1 MFLNPAEPVWPGLA
15 KAALVLTLFV
25 ASGVPL
31 AWAVFGDRPRQV
43 WIGYAPVMGI
53 GLHLLTANLSAWVAP
68 GVVGSWLGL
77 VTALAAAALVAAR
90 VRLPVRRPSWTG
102 STWVWPG
109 AGVLLIASLA
119 YLALANRTHVLFT
132 DEQWHLPLAASM
144 ARGFFPPISPVAPA
158 FGAAYHYGS
167 DLLAVSLMNV
177 AGIAPWTAFFF
188 VTPLAALVFSL
199 TAASAALDFGASRLA
214 ALCVGLIA
222 AFADSTVVAGLPTVL
237 SDLTSARGLGD
248 VLLGFGIPVD
258 APLFKRMG
266 PTLLNLPHFALGMT
280 ILILMAAAVH
290 AGHRQRHAVVLG
302 VCLGLLPLAET
313 AAFLIGAVGAVAYLA
328 VARRRWT
335 RRERGTFAAAVAGG
349 LLLAALGGGTLTD
362 TLFRNPGGAGTRLG
376 LSPDTSVLIPGV
388 LSPAGGLNLELGALP
403 LVAGLTLMALTLRSR
418 GLGFLATA
426 AIGGLV
432 VRQVLH
438 FEVTGVD
445 TRLLGIPYT
454 LAALGAVS
462 ALGTLA
468 SRARPTAATAVGSVV
483 LAALVT
489 VPTVAP
495 RLISGVDIATQGV
508 YLGYP
513 VVQDA
518 EVQYANQTSFA
529 ASLRDEW
536 HALAWMRRELPDD
549 ARVLAE
555 NAPLVAA
562 TTGLAS
568 PQSGRGLALF
578 NPLPTPVHLDA
589 LRFLSRI
596 DLEALDATHIYVTPS
611 LLGQLDAQA
620 RADLDDPKQFRL
632 LASHVSASGEPLL
645 VYAVQPGAGR
655 EQPSPAS
662 FRQLAALGHQAPAR
676 TLSGFPSFPQRQTV
690 LLTFAPEYDV
700 EGPDTYMPRT
710 NIRARYEASG
720 SRIKPGLV
728 ILHETHVPLALGQG
742 LDDAVWQGH
751 ELRAYSTEAGAWSRT
766 WRAGTEP
773 QPPPG
778 DIAER
783 HGLRDA
789 GCELLVI
796 GEPGDSLTV
805 GDRALRLSGLPQ
817 TMSFSSLRC
826 DTLSVAWGG
835 GDVPPFV
842 QVRARRSDAR
852 LPVAAS
858 AGLAFDGGVSNG
870 IGVFH
875 VWYRN
880 PDETPVAGGSEL
892 RLYRVRADGLIDA
905 TSPTQSVAW
914 WLGPIELSKARF
926 TDRFEFDAAKL
937 MLNGELPLEL
947 SSPLV
952 DGGYVL
958 TLNVSQRSEDTQT
971 LHYRRVIP
979 VMQVTLQNGRPT
991 YRPLSGIVGVS

>member
-1 MFLNPAEPVWPGLA
+1 MFLNPAEPVWPGLV
-15 KAALVLTLFV
+15 KAGLVLTLAV

-31 AWAVFGDRPRQV
+31 AKAVFGDRPRPV
-43 WIGYAPVMGI
+43 WIGYAPIMGL
-53 GLHLLTANLSAWVAP
+53 GLHLLTANLCAWLAP
-68 GVVGSWLGL
+68 GAVGSWLGL

-90 VRLPVRRPSWTG
+90 VRPILRRPTWTG
-102 STWVWPG
+102 TSWVWPG
-109 AGVLLIASLA
+109 AGVLLTASLA

-144 ARGFFPPISPVAPA
+144 ARGFFPPISPVSPA

-167 DLLAVSLMNV
+167 DLLAVSLINV
-177 AGIAPWTAFFF
+177 AGIAPWTAFFL
-188 VTPLAALVFSL
+188 VTPLVALVFSL
-199 TAASAALDFGASRLA
+199 TAASAALDFGASRVA
-214 ALCVGLIA
+214 SLCVGVIA
-222 AFADSTVVAGLPTVL
+222 AFADSTIVAGLPTVL
-237 SDLTSARGLGD
+237 GDLTSASGLGD
-248 VLLGFGIPVD
+248 LLFGFGVPVD

-280 ILILMAAAVH
+280 ILILMAAAVQ
-290 AGHRQRHAVVLG
+290 AGRRRRNAVVVG
-302 VCLGLLPLAET
+302 VSLGLLPLAET
-313 AAFLIGAVGAVAYLA
+313 AAFLIGAVGTVGFLVIAS
-328 VARRRWT
+328 RPWT

-376 LSPDTSVLIPGV
+376 LSPDTSVLVPGD
-388 LSPAGGLNLELGALP
+388 LSPDGGLNLGLGVLP
-403 LVAGLTLMALTLRSR
+403 LVAGLTVMALALRSR
-418 GLGFLATA
+418 GLGFLAIA
-426 AIGGLV
+426 AIGGLA

-454 LAALGAVS
+454 LAALGTVA

-468 SRARPTAATAVGSVV
+468 RRVRIPAATAVGSVA

-495 RLISGVDIATQGV
+495 RLIGGVDIATQGV

-513 VVQDA
+513 VVQDP

-536 HALAWMRRELPDD
+536 RTLDWMRRELPAD
-549 ARVLAE
+549 ARVLAA
-555 NAPLVAA
+555 NAPLVSTAS
-562 TTGLAS
+562 GLAS
-568 PQSGRGLALF
+568 PQSGRHLALF

-596 DLEALDATHIYVTPS
+596 DLETLDATHVYVTPS
-611 LLGQLDAQA
+611 LLEELDERA

-632 LASHVSASGEPLL
+632 LASQVSASGEPLL
-645 VYAVQPGAGR
+645 VYEAQPGAGR
-655 EQPSPAS
+655 DTPSPAS
-662 FRQLAALGHQAPAR
+662 FRQLAALGRQAPAR
-676 TLSGFPSFPQRQTV
+676 AVSGFPSFPQRQTV

-700 EGPDTYMPRT
+700 VGPDTYMPRT
-710 NIRARYEASG
+710 NIRAQYLLPGPSIE
-720 SRIKPGLV
+720 PGLV
-728 ILHETHVPLALGQG
+728 ILHETHVPLALGQS

-751 ELRAYSTEAGAWSRT
+751 GLRAYSTGNSAWSRT
-766 WRAGTEP
+766 WRPGTEL
-773 QPPPG
+773 QNPPG

-783 HGLRDA
+783 YSLGDA
-789 GCELLVI
+789 GCELQVV
-796 GEPGDSLTV
+796 GEPGDSLLA
-805 GDRALRLSGLPQ
+805 GDRELRLSGLPQ
-817 TMSFSSLRC
+817 TLLLSSTSC
-826 DTLSVAWGG
+826 DTLPVAWRGS
-835 GDVPPFV
+835 DVPPFV
-842 QVRARRSDAR
+842 QVRARRSDTR
-852 LPVAAS
+852 LPVPAS
-858 AGLAFDGGVSNG
+858 AGLAFDGGVSDG

-880 PDETPVAGGSEL
+880 PSETPVPGGSEL
-892 RLYRVRADGLIDA
+892 RLYRARKDGLIDA

-914 WLGPIELSKARF
+914 WLGPIELSKALF

-937 MLNGELPLEL
+937 QLNGEPPLEPHG
-947 SSPLV
+947 PLD

-958 TLNVSQRSEDTQT
+958 TLNVSQRSDDTQH
-971 LHYRRVIP
+971 LSFRRVIP
-979 VMQVTLQNGRPT
+979 VLQVTLQHGRPT
-991 YRPLSGIVGVS
+991 YRPLSGIVSVS